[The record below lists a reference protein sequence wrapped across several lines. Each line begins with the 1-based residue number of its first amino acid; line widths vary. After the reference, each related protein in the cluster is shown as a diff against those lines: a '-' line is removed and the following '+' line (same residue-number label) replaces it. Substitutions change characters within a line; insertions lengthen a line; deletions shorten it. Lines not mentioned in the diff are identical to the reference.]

1 MVYLWFTIWKT
12 IQDSPCPCPWGPRCW
27 LRWTSPLGSRTPS
40 PGRLPDGT
48 GLVERHFNG
57 GPWRKNMLWIIYLSN
72 SMIIYINIHICYMF
86 SLCILCKC
94 VYALETFA
102 CSFFSELCWRYDWGA
117 LHLSHGHGHSLR
129 SGKDGEH
136 EAILLGPRRAG
147 TSSADLHIRSVPG
160 LQRPA
165 MAWRHKI
172 CGELLMITL

>member
-72 SMIIYINIHICYMF
+72 SMIIYIYIYTYVICLVFVYYVSVFMHWKHLHAHF
-86 SLCILCKC
+86 SANF
-94 VYALETFA
+94 V
-102 CSFFSELCWRYDWGA
+102 GA
-117 LHLSHGHGHSLR
+117 MIEERFIS
-129 SGKDGEH
+129 
-136 EAILLGPRRAG
+136 
-147 TSSADLHIRSVPG
+147 
-160 LQRPA
+160 A
-165 MAWRHKI
+165 MAMVIRWGRARMVNTKRSCLVLGGREHH
-172 CGELLMITL
+172 LLIFTSDQSQVCSGRRWHGGTRFAGNYWW